1 MAALNMRPYLRQNHR
16 AAFEQ
21 TLPGAS
27 TQISALVWRERITDN
42 LNTSTATHMGQQDA
56 RSFHGKEDQRMDD
69 IDVIPGTTIIELEE
83 GLGRRLEL
91 NDTKR
96 VLSKN

>member
-16 AAFEQ
+16 AAFEK

-27 TQISALVWRERITDN
+27 TQMSALVWRERITDN
-42 LNTSTATHMGQQDA
+42 LNTATATHLSQQDA
-56 RSFHGKEDQRMDD
+56 RSFPGKEDQRMDVVD
-69 IDVIPGTTIIELEE
+69 IIPSTTIIELEE

-91 NDTKR
+91 NDKR
-96 VLSKN
+96 ILSKN

>member
-1 MAALNMRPYLRQNHR
+1 MAALNMRPYLRQTHR
-16 AAFEQ
+16 AAFEE

-27 TQISALVWRERITDN
+27 NQINVLVWQERVTDR
-42 LNTSTATHMGQQDA
+42 LNTATATRLSQHEA
-56 RSFHGKEDQRMDD
+56 RSFHGKEDQRMND
-69 IDVIPGTTIIELEE
+69 IDIIPGTTTIELEE
-83 GLGRRLEL
+83 GIGRRLES